1 MPEMDTIILMTLA
14 GLALSASPGPSMLYV
29 PSRSIGQN
37 RAAGLASSLGLALGG
52 VILAVA
58 AAHGLT
64 AIFSYSKPFYYAV
77 QYVGAT
83 YLVYL
88 GVQMLLPQKEQ
99 KGLEKVE
106 HQAFKNI
113 IVQGIF
119 VELLNPKT
127 ILFFLAFLPQFIHAD
142 LGSVSMQMLAL
153 VLVLGI
159 LVPLTA
165 LPSDIIVSFA
175 GGTLAARLDNNKFI
189 STMLSW
195 LGGLFL
201 VGLGI
206 RTFFSVFF
214 VN

>member
-1 MPEMDTIILMTLA
+1 MPEMDTIILVTLA

-29 PSRSIGQN
+29 LSRSIGQN

-58 AAHGLT
+58 AALGLT
-64 AIFSYSKPFYYAV
+64 AIFSYSKPLYYAV

-88 GVQMLLPQKEQ
+88 GMQMLLQQKE
-99 KGLEKVE
+99 KEELEKVE
-106 HQAFKNI
+106 PQAFRRI
-113 IVQGIF
+113 VVQGIF

-127 ILFFLAFLPQFIHAD
+127 ILFFLAFLPQFIQANI
-142 LGSVSMQMLAL
+142 GSVSIQM
-153 VLVLGI
+153 LVLGI

-165 LPSDIIVSFA
+165 LPSDIIVSFT
-175 GGTLAARLDNNKFI
+175 GGSLAARLDNNQFI
-189 STMLSW
+189 STSLSW
-195 LGGLFL
+195 IGGLFL

-206 RTFFSVFF
+206 RTFFL
-214 VN
+214 

>member
-1 MPEMDTIILMTLA
+1 MPELDTIILVTLA

-29 PSRSIGQN
+29 LSRSIGQN
-37 RAAGLASSLGLALGG
+37 RAAGLASSIGLALGG
-52 VILAVA
+52 VILAIA
-58 AAHGLT
+58 AALGLT
-64 AIFSYSKPFYYAV
+64 AIFSYSKPLYYAV
-77 QYVGAT
+77 QYLGAT

-88 GVQMLLPQKEQ
+88 GVQMLLPS
-99 KGLEKVE
+99 KGEEKIEKVQP
-106 HQAFKNI
+106 QALGNI

-127 ILFFLAFLPQFIHAD
+127 ILFFLAFLPQFIHTD
-142 LGSVSMQMLAL
+142 LGSVSMQM
-153 VLVLGI
+153 LVLGI

-175 GGTLAARLDNNKFI
+175 GGTLAERLDNNKLI

-201 VGLGI
+201 IGLGI
-206 RTFFSVFF
+206 RTFFL
-214 VN
+214 

>member
-1 MPEMDTIILMTLA
+1 MPEMDTIILVTLA

-29 PSRSIGQN
+29 LSRSIGQN

-58 AAHGLT
+58 AALGLT
-64 AIFSYSKPFYYAV
+64 AIFSYSKPLYYAV

-88 GVQMLLPQKEQ
+88 GMQMLLPRKEQ
-99 KGLEKVE
+99 EELEKVE
-106 HQAFKNI
+106 PQAFRNI
-113 IVQGIF
+113 VVQGIF

-127 ILFFLAFLPQFIHAD
+127 ILFFLAFLPQFIQANI
-142 LGSVSMQMLAL
+142 GSVSMQM
-153 VLVLGI
+153 LVLGI

-165 LPSDIIVSFA
+165 LPSDIIVSFT

-189 STMLSW
+189 STLLSW

-206 RTFFSVFF
+206 RTFFL
-214 VN
+214 